1 MALAAARIDRTSID
15 QAHRKS
21 VAALSP
27 PSSPTFRA
35 QGGSSIA
42 THDFLSPSS
51 AAAPTFPQKRA
62 TRIQFD
68 RIESFVQSNRE
79 EDEATTE
86 TPENYILR
94 QSHDDS
100 TLKLR
105 PRSMSHHL
113 ESTKVPSRRWLKIQ
127 AAILRSLMSFAVH
140 ILPKVRAPKP
150 PKPSF
155 IRKIHPAPSGSKPI
169 ELYFYTPPTYM
180 RSRSEGR
187 KLPLLV
193 DFHGGGFCLGHP
205 ADDAHWARIAMQST
219 SAVVVSVGY
228 RLAPD
233 HPFPGP
239 VDDSVDALLWLS
251 ANADYYGLDT
261 SRTVLSGFS
270 AGANLAFTVPL
281 RLEFFTKQRPH
292 MSSVPPTLASD
303 LRRWPSTENLLQEPH
318 ACDLKIVGIVAW
330 YPLLDWTQSRASKK
344 RQSRNPKKTLPKLF
358 TDLFDYSYLPP
369 PDIHGYHC
377 SPYASPALAPDHM
390 IQTALPKHIQL
401 WLCEWDMLLAEGEV
415 FARRLADMGKQVK
428 QEMIQAV
435 PHGFDQSPDPF
446 RDQARIDGLYE
457 RACEGLR
464 ELWGLEAHSSSSS
477 SRCEDGGEW

>member
-127 AAILRSLMSFAVH
+127 AAILRSL
-140 ILPKVRAPKP
+140 
-150 PKPSF
+150 
-155 IRKIHPAPSGSKPI
+155 
-169 ELYFYTPPTYM
+169 
-180 RSRSEGR
+180 
-187 KLPLLV
+187 
-193 DFHGGGFCLGHP
+193 
-205 ADDAHWARIAMQST
+205 
-219 SAVVVSVGY
+219 
-228 RLAPD
+228 
-233 HPFPGP
+233 
-239 VDDSVDALLWLS
+239 
-251 ANADYYGLDT
+251 
-261 SRTVLSGFS
+261 
-270 AGANLAFTVPL
+270 
-281 RLEFFTKQRPH
+281 
-292 MSSVPPTLASD
+292 
-303 LRRWPSTENLLQEPH
+303 
-318 ACDLKIVGIVAW
+318 
-330 YPLLDWTQSRASKK
+330 
-344 RQSRNPKKTLPKLF
+344 
-358 TDLFDYSYLPP
+358 
-369 PDIHGYHC
+369 
-377 SPYASPALAPDHM
+377 
-390 IQTALPKHIQL
+390 
-401 WLCEWDMLLAEGEV
+401 
-415 FARRLADMGKQVK
+415 
-428 QEMIQAV
+428 
-435 PHGFDQSPDPF
+435 
-446 RDQARIDGLYE
+446 
-457 RACEGLR
+457 
-464 ELWGLEAHSSSSS
+464 
-477 SRCEDGGEW
+477 